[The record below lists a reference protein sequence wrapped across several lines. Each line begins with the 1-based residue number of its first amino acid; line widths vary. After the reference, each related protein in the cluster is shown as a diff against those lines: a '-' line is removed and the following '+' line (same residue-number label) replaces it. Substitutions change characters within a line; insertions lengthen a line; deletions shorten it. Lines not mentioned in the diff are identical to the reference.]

1 MAIKV
6 FIAGDVVPRNRT
18 VEMFNEKRTE
28 ALFDGLLPIINEAD
42 IKVVNL
48 EAPVKNG
55 ELTPIKKSGP
65 VLSCTKETVEVLKDA
80 GFNVVTLA
88 NNHFRDQGDQG
99 VKDTIDAL
107 DSNGML
113 HVGGG
118 INHTDAKKIH
128 YHKTNEGIVAFIN
141 ACEHEF
147 SIAAEN
153 RGGSNGLD
161 LIALYDSIIEAKR
174 HSDFVLLIIH
184 GGIELYQLPTP
195 RMKKTYRFFIDVGAD
210 AVVNHHQHC
219 FSGYEIYKGK
229 PIFYGLGNFCFD
241 WEGRRNSIWNR
252 GYAVTLSL
260 KEKIDYE
267 IHPYLQCDEVPSVML
282 QDAACYN
289 ADLDCLNKIIS
300 NDKLLEECFIKLT
313 NEKERNFL
321 YVMSPFDNRYIA
333 ALNRRGILK
342 SLYPER
348 KLYAVKNMIW
358 CESHREILM
367 EILNHSTDK

>member
-6 FIAGDVVPRNRT
+6 FIAGDVVPRDRT
-18 VEMFNEKRTE
+18 VAMFKEKRTE
-28 ALFDGLLPIINEAD
+28 ALFDRLLPIINEAD
-42 IKVVNL
+42 IRVANL

-65 VLSCTKETVEVLKDA
+65 VLHATKETVEVLKNA

-88 NNHFRDQGDQG
+88 NNHFRDQGDSG

-107 DSNGML
+107 DFNGIH

-118 INHTDAKKIH
+118 RNYTEAKKVY
-128 YHKTNEGIVAFIN
+128 YHKTNHGTVAIIN

-147 SIAAEN
+147 SIATEN
-153 RGGSNGLD
+153 KGGSNGLD
-161 LIALYDSIIEAKR
+161 LIALYDSIIEAKGYA
-174 HSDFVLLIIH
+174 DYVLVIIH

-195 RMKKTYRFFIDVGAD
+195 RMKKAYRFFIDVGAD

-241 WEGRRNSIWNR
+241 WDGRRNSIWNR

-260 KEKIDYE
+260 NEQVDYE
-267 IHPYLQCDEVPSVML
+267 IHPYIQCGEVPSVML
-282 QDAACYN
+282 QDATYYN
-289 ADLDCLNKIIS
+289 ADLEKLNHIIS
-300 NDKLLEECFIKLT
+300 DDRQLEESFSKFA
-313 NEKERNFL
+313 NERKRYFL

-333 ALNRRGILK
+333 ALNRRGIPK

-348 KLYAVKNMIW
+348 KLYAVRNMIW
-358 CESHREILM
+358 CESHRDVLM
-367 EILNHSTDK
+367 EILNHATDK